1 MSFGSSNLGGEN
13 SLGHL
18 FSSCICRQVQCGVLP
33 CFTLQVRFDL
43 KRFVLESAQRTMG
56 VLISRYDLDRSGI
69 TIDLQML
76 LNENVARVKLF
87 VRCPYDLL

>member
-1 MSFGSSNLGGEN
+1 M
-13 SLGHL
+13 GHL